1 MGAGEARGRAYYDLL
16 VRDIEKRREKEK
28 KKQRKKERDNLKTK

>member
-16 VRDIEKRREKEK
+16 VRDIEKKERKRKKNREKRNGIK
-28 KKQRKKERDNLKTK
+28 

>member
-1 MGAGEARGRAYYDLL
+1 MCAGEARGRAYYDLL

-28 KKQRKKERDNLKTK
+28 KQRKKERDNLKTK

>member
-1 MGAGEARGRAYYDLL
+1 MGAGEARGRAYYILL

-28 KKQRKKERDNLKTK
+28 KNREKRNGIT